1 MFIYLYKSNKLH
13 QGKKDGL
20 EWLKSVAGLMMYSE
34 RQLQDGKKSSSKYTV
49 TVFSNH
55 ISDNS
60 FRILD
65 RWRDMNVNTIIEQC
79 NLLLYTYIFETMFK
93 LKYLLF
99 ILTET
104 LFSVLFVLIFT
115 ATLGHYSPY
124 LMDK

>member
-1 MFIYLYKSNKLH
+1 
-13 QGKKDGL
+13 
-20 EWLKSVAGLMMYSE
+20 MYSE
-34 RQLQDGKKSSSKYTV
+34 RQLQDGKKCSSKYIV

-65 RWRDMNVNTIIEQC
+65 RWRDMNANTIIGQC
-79 NLLLYTYIFETMFK
+79 ILLLYTYIFETTFK
-93 LKYLLF
+93 LQYLLF

-115 ATLGHYSPY
+115 STLGPYSPC
-124 LMDK
+124 LMGK